1 MDGPGLL
8 VQDVHS
14 PNYSRAGGRSQIAAQ
29 TATFS
34 SLDPTLDRAIV
45 IVDHGSRR
53 PLANAVVVEI
63 ARLVQLQA
71 GDRALVRWAHM
82 ELCEPSLA
90 QAIDEC
96 VGHDVREVIVQPF
109 FLAPGRHATRDIPA
123 LVADARQRHPGVTFR
138 LGEVIGADPLLAE
151 LVGLRCG
158 LS

>member
-1 MDGPGLL
+1 
-8 VQDVHS
+8 
-14 PNYSRAGGRSQIAAQ
+14 
-29 TATFS
+29 
-34 SLDPTLDRAIV
+34 LDRAIV
-45 IVDHGSRR
+45 IVDHGSRW

-71 GDRALVRWAHM
+71 ADRALVRWAHM

-96 VGHDVREVIVQPF
+96 VGHDVREVIVQPL

-123 LVADARQRHPGVTFR
+123 QVADARQRHPGVTFR

-151 LVGLRCG
+151 LVGFRCG